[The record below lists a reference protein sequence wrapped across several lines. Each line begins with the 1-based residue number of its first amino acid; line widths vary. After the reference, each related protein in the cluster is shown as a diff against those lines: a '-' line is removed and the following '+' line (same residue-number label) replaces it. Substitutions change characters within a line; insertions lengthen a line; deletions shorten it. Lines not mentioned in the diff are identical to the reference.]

1 MRYRLRTLMI
11 ALGLGPPVIAGVWWG
26 VAWTVAWLVSRPGPH
41 LFVLVSAVAVL
52 YLAAAAVAVAMKEL
66 RGAKRF
72 DWLMIAAGIGAAL
85 AGLGVIALLK

>member
-1 MRYRLRTLMI
+1 
-11 ALGLGPPVIAGVWWG
+11 
-26 VAWTVAWLVSRPGPH
+26 
-41 LFVLVSAVAVL
+41 VSAVAVL